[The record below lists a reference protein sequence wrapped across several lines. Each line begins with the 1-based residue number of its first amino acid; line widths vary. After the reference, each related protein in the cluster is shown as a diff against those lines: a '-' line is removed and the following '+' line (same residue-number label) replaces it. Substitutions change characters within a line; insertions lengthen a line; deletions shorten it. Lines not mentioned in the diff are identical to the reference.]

1 MDTIFCEFHT
11 IINPWVLCNRNFT
24 FKLLWVYDWNKVSQS
39 LVIHQSHLKKK
50 LWELCWFYAPFWPF
64 VKHGDWRWSILRK
77 FPCTLNKILLLN
89 SNKKTVRQ
97 AFRLFSDKN
106 NEPPKK
112 GAKTKL
118 SSKIH
123 QKLILFVVEK
133 VLHMLSLLGDQYY
146 FEEKSEVEI
155 NVVKRNNISW
165 SVQVLTPKIIF
176 NRKDLRWKF

>member
-11 IINPWVLCNRNFT
+11 IINPWGLRNRNFT
-24 FKLLWVYDWNKVSQS
+24 FKLLWFYDWNKVSQS
-39 LVIHQSHLKKK
+39 LVIHQSHLQEK

-112 GAKTKL
+112 GAKKG
-118 SSKIH
+118 
-123 QKLILFVVEK
+123 QKLNYLPKFIKNWSCLIFIRWPVLFWGKEW
-133 VLHMLSLLGDQYY
+133 S
-146 FEEKSEVEI
+146 
-155 NVVKRNNISW
+155 RNKCSK
-165 SVQVLTPKIIF
+165 TK
-176 NRKDLRWKF
+176 